1 MYLGVKIIILYLNSN
16 MDSID
21 KINKKFNEI
30 CKKLQQIGANI
41 NEIKKLTIDIYN
53 EIKEL
58 KNEKYCNIVHKDDL
72 NFQVTSYYNNFI
84 YHRKFL
90 NIKKNKIFN
99 DLYIFNNLLIYL
111 INFSNL
117 SFKSQKKVYLLP
129 KKLDLEVDPS
139 NQINYKIE
147 EMKKVLLNVNENY
160 QIFNQNLKTMKDLC
174 QDLKSGKVLLITNI
188 FTTFQT
194 NIESLEIRINSNI
207 INLLN
212 TLNYHSNQLDFY
224 NSNLIWEKN
233 TLIKGIQFN
242 NENLEINISFNKK
255 GPFKQNQELE
265 IKLLLNRELQDKFAP
280 SYYIFGSVNQTVNKL
295 EKIDFLNYRG
305 FIDIRDEKGIFYIGL
320 CNIIDIFGNNNY
332 KIIIKDKLEII
343 EDKKNILENDQNCKN
358 SQKIS
363 NQEIIKDI
371 LNSLIDESIDV

>member
-1 MYLGVKIIILYLNSN
+1 M
-16 MDSID
+16 
-21 KINKKFNEI
+21 
-30 CKKLQQIGANI
+30 
-41 NEIKKLTIDIYN
+41 
-53 EIKEL
+53 
-58 KNEKYCNIVHKDDL
+58 
-72 NFQVTSYYNNFI
+72 
-84 YHRKFL
+84 
-90 NIKKNKIFN
+90 
-99 DLYIFNNLLIYL
+99 YIFNNLLIYL